1 MKACKILGQIRS
13 RIAHCYGYTL
23 PSSSVLSFQ
32 HRGGPWDLA
41 REHQTPKPTRI
52 GVDHRVT
59 PPSILEGTSRTVI
72 YLLRPRPINERVLS
86 PWLSFRH
93 TFRWS
98 LEWGGTRPRERGF
111 VIGGKGKGRACA
123 GTPLAQARWFVWRC
137 LRGQR
142 SMGLR
147 LVNGVTVRAEGRAGH
162 CGRRAG
168 SVLGAETED
177 SGVSFSTCIPSLDW
191 GGATIT

>member
-1 MKACKILGQIRS
+1 MKKYWAIGAALLLTLTACDKKE
-13 RIAHCYGYTL
+13 
-23 PSSSVLSFQ
+23 
-32 HRGGPWDLA
+32 DK
-41 REHQTPKPTRI
+41 EK
-52 GVDHRVT
+52 
-59 PPSILEGTSRTVI
+59 
-72 YLLRPRPINERVLS
+72 
-86 PWLSFRH
+86 
-93 TFRWS
+93 
-98 LEWGGTRPRERGF
+98 PRERGF

>member
-13 RIAHCYGYTL
+13 RIAHLLWLHTPQQFGSLIPTQRRAL
-23 PSSSVLSFQ
+23 GSS
-32 HRGGPWDLA
+32 
-41 REHQTPKPTRI
+41 TRAPDSKTYPI

-86 PWLSFRH
+86 LWLSFRQ
-93 TFRWS
+93 TFHWS
-98 LEWGGTRPRERGF
+98 LEWGGARPRERGF

-123 GTPLAQARWFVWRC
+123 GTPLAQARWFVWWC
-137 LRGQR
+137 LLGQR
-142 SMGLR
+142 SLGLR

-177 SGVSFSTCIPSLDW
+177 PGVSFSTCIPSLDW